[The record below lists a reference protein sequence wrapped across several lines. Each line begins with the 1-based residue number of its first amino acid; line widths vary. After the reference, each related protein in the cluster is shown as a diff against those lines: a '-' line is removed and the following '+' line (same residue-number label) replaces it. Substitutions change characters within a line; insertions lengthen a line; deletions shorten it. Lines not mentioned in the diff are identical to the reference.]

1 MKKSISLSCVATVIS
16 IISIVGVEEKFVTTP
31 KESISEYVSNE
42 SDLSV
47 DLKKNMVVQLKSEV
61 SETELIKHGVE
72 YVVEKVVVE
81 NSGKKYYFIEMFV
94 NENPCVKQVSADD
107 FEIISEYQIPLDISR
122 IG

>member
-1 MKKSISLSCVATVIS
+1 MKKSISLSCVATVVL
-16 IISIVGVEEKFVTTP
+16 IISIVGVGEKFVTTP

-47 DLKKNMVVQLKSEV
+47 DFKKNMVVQLKSEV
-61 SETELIKHGVE
+61 AETELIKHGVE
-72 YVVEKVVVE
+72 YVVEKVVIE
-81 NSGKKYYFIEMFV
+81 NNGEKYYFIEMFV

-122 IG
+122 RD